1 MYVFG
6 SIQYLVSDNYPK
18 KSMDTLYE
26 LVGEMPNHAERI
38 KCIYIYH
45 VMRIPSYNVQH
56 IILIV

>member
-1 MYVFG
+1 
-6 SIQYLVSDNYPK
+6 
-18 KSMDTLYE
+18 MDTLYE